1 MKKICIYSILLILIL
16 PCRTNAQQN
25 RDLLDREVEI
35 ERTEG
40 TILEFLKDLKKLEN
54 LSLSYDER
62 NIPNKRVRIERGK
75 TSLKSLLELLFKGS
89 GIQFKSLGKQIVIY
103 PKDPPEK
110 TTINGKIKSAADGE
124 YLPGASVYIREL
136 QTGVAA
142 NAYGFYSITLP
153 PGEYTFVYSFVGYQ
167 AYERTVNIVTNL
179 SMDIELSE
187 GLERLDEVVVLAE
200 RANENIINSQVSS
213 HSIEMQQI
221 RSMPVLGG
229 EVDVLKGIQFLP
241 GIQSANEGTTGFS
254 VRGGSYDQN
263 LILLDEALVYNPS
276 HAVGIFSVFNPDVIK
291 DVQVYKGGIPARY
304 GGRLSSV
311 VDIKMKEG
319 NDKALAITGSIGLV
333 GSRLTVESPI
343 GKNVSVLLSGRYGY
357 VGQTAKKLAEWA
369 NVDSYDQNAEIDF
382 YDLNAKVNIK
392 LSDKDHLYLSTYTGD
407 DHFKN
412 DVVFADNT
420 LDWGNQT
427 ATVRWNRSFGPKL
440 FGNLTFVYSDFDY
453 AYIENNDIRNYRWT
467 ANFKQKGAKL
477 DFDYFISPK
486 HELNFGLAVT
496 DHDFAPG
503 SIRPNNENSIIEPFD
518 MDNRQAIESAIYLS
532 HEHKISP
539 RFLANYGVRV
549 SGFHNIGAGTKYYFD
564 DNRETLLRTE
574 EFDEGEVLN
583 ENFRLAPRASLTYI
597 IDDKNSVKA
606 SYNRTYQFLHLV
618 TNSSVGLPT
627 DVWLPVDNNIKPRE
641 ADQVALGYFRNLQD
655 NALRFSAETYYKR
668 FNNVIDYKD
677 NADLF
682 LNNNVETQI
691 RTGTGEAYGVEFLL
705 EKRKGRWN
713 GWTSYTLSR
722 VTQQIDEVNQGKE
735 YSPRYDKRHN
745 LSLVVSYELNKK
757 WQLAANFAYISGGGI
772 TVPLGF
778 YNSAGRPYNYYSE
791 RNAYRLPAYH
801 QLNISGTYKFRPKG
815 KWQSEL
821 VLGITNVYDR
831 RNYFSFYVNHQE
843 NARTRVLKSYLFGLM
858 PSINYN
864 FRF

>member
-1 MKKICIYSILLILIL
+1 MKRACIYSILSILML
-16 PCRTNAQQN
+16 PYGTNAQQN
-25 RDLLDREVEI
+25 TDILDREI
-35 ERTEG
+35 QIQRTEG
-40 TILEFLKDLKKLEN
+40 TILEFLRDLEKSEN
-54 LSLSYDER
+54 LNFSYDER
-62 NIPNKRVRIERGK
+62 NIPAKRVRIEPGK
-75 TSLKSLLELLFKGS
+75 ISVRRLLELLFEGS
-89 GIQFKSLGKQIVIY
+89 GIQFRSLGKQIVIY
-103 PKDPPEK
+103 PKNPSPK
-110 TTINGKIKSAADGE
+110 ATLNGKIKSAADGE
-124 YLPGASVYIREL
+124 YLPGATVYIREL
-136 QTGVAA
+136 QAGVAA
-142 NAYGFYSITLP
+142 NAYGFYSITVP
-153 PGEYTFVYSFVGYQ
+153 PGEYTLVYSFVGYQ
-167 AYERTVNIVTNL
+167 ALEQTVKIVANL
-179 SMDIELSE
+179 SMDIELPE
-187 GLERLDEVVVLAE
+187 RTERLDEIVVLAE
-200 RANENIINSQVSS
+200 KENENIINTRLSS
-213 HSIEMQQI
+213 HRIEMQQL

-319 NDKALAITGSIGLV
+319 NDKALAITGSVGLV

-357 VGQTAKKLAEWA
+357 VGQTAKKLAKWA
-369 NVDSYDQNAEIDF
+369 GVSSYDQSAEIDF

-392 LSDKDHLYLSTYTGD
+392 LSDKDHLYFSTYTGD

-453 AYIENNDIRNYRWT
+453 AYIENNDIRNYKWT
-467 ANFKQKGAKL
+467 ANFQQRGAKL

-503 SIRPNNENSIIEPFD
+503 SIKPNNENSIIEPFD
-518 MDNRQAIESAIYLS
+518 LDPRQAIESALYVS
-532 HEHKISP
+532 HEHRVSARI
-539 RFLANYGVRV
+539 LANYGLRI
-549 SGFHNIGAGTKYYFD
+549 SGFHNIGEGTKYYFD
-564 DNRETLLRTE
+564 DDGETLLNTE
-574 EFDEGEVLN
+574 TFDKGEVMT
-583 ENFRLAPRASLTYI
+583 EDFRLAPRASLTYV

-606 SYNRTYQFLHLV
+606 SYNRTYQYLHLV

-627 DVWLPVDNNIKPRE
+627 DVWLPVDNNIRPRE
-641 ADQVALGYFRNLQD
+641 ADQIAVGYFRNLKD
-655 NALRFSAETYYKR
+655 HTFRFSAEAYYKH

-722 VTQQIDEVNQGKE
+722 VTQQIDGVNRDKS
-735 YSPRYDKRHN
+735 YAPRYDKRHN
-745 LSLVVSYELNKK
+745 LSMVVTYELNKK

-791 RNAYRLPAYH
+791 RNAYQLPAYH
-801 QLNISGTYKFRPKG
+801 QLNISGTYKFRSKG
-815 KWQSEL
+815 RWQSEL

-843 NARTRVLKSYLFGLM
+843 NARTQVFKSYLFGLM
-858 PSINYN
+858 PSVNYN
-864 FRF
+864 FKF